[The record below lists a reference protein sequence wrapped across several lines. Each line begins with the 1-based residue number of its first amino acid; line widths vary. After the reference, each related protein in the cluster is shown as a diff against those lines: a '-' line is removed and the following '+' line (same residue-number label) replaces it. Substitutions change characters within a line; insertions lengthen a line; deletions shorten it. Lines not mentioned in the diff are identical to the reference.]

1 MSGFEPRIVQPVDK
15 SYYLL
20 RYLSCFT
27 PKLQIGGKPVGWV
40 SDACLRKGE
49 TGISLVKH
57 THTVDPVSNKQSSK
71 TKPLDCG
78 SVPQV
83 RTVSHMQSPSRIAD
97 PRVPKELLV
106 LRTALHVSP
115 RYHVYWLKLL
125 TGTSIRLLIDLFIY
139 KSDILCY
146 YLLYNLW
153 GNRDSEGSIATRLP
167 GSILSRGK
175 RILSSTAPPD
185 GLSDA
190 SKPPSMD
197 SRGSFTVV
205 RSPEP

>member
-1 MSGFEPRIVQPVDK
+1 MPIFQKSGSLNLLEPSGPPRPIMGLVYLYLYLLNRSLVGLQSRSGCFVESKNFFLMSGFEPRIVQPVDK

-115 RYHVYWLKLL
+115 QYHVY
-125 TGTSIRLLIDLFIY
+125 
-139 KSDILCY
+139 
-146 YLLYNLW
+146 
-153 GNRDSEGSIATRLP
+153 
-167 GSILSRGK
+167 
-175 RILSSTAPPD
+175 
-185 GLSDA
+185 
-190 SKPPSMD
+190 
-197 SRGSFTVV
+197 
-205 RSPEP
+205 